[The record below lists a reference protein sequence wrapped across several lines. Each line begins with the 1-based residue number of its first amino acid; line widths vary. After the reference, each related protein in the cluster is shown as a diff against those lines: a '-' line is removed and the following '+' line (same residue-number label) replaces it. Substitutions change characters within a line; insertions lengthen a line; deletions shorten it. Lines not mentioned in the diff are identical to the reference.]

1 MQAAWRLL
9 AVLIIL
15 LATGC
20 QMSPTPSDD
29 LLTQAQAIEAAVKA
43 AKESRPEMSGAQ
55 VEPSN
60 VQAELLTL
68 AEAVKRLRTEGE
80 PARGYDPQMP
90 VWLVTMDGVWYDE
103 FQAPDVTEVVTPEPY
118 RHFMLILD
126 AKTGLVIESA
136 ARP

>member
-1 MQAAWRLL
+1 MKAALRWLV
-9 AVLIIL
+9 ALIIL
-15 LATGC
+15 LLTAC
-20 QMSPTPSDD
+20 QSTTTPSAD
-29 LLTQAQAIEAAVKA
+29 LLTQEQAIEAAVKA

-60 VQAELLTL
+60 VQAEQLTL

-118 RHFMLILD
+118 HHFMLILD